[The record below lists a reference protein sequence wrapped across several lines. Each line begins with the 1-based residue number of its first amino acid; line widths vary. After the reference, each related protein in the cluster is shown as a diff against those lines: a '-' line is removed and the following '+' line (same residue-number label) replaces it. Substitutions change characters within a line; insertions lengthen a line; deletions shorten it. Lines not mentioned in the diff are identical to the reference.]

1 MKPKDEQKLG
11 AITQATYA
19 CVLERG
25 LSALTLADIARKA
38 GLATSTLYVYY
49 PAKQALLDAL
59 YEHAKTVTFASLID
73 GDSEQLPT
81 KARVRLVWQHL
92 LDLRLDNTAE
102 VVFMEQYASSEYMS
116 EPNRALSARL
126 VAVFNALLER
136 GQKEETLKPVPLPFL
151 AGTVSASVQE
161 VAKLIQQQVLPNDE
175 ATRATGFQL
184 CWDAIKA

>member
-1 MKPKDEQKLG
+1 MKPKDELNLE
-11 AITQATYA
+11 AITQAAYA

-49 PAKQALLDAL
+49 PSKQALLDAL
-59 YEHAKTVTFASLID
+59 YERAKTVTFARLIE

-92 LDLRLDNTAE
+92 LELRLDNLAE

-116 EPNRALSARL
+116 ETNRALSARL
-126 VAVFNALLER
+126 VVAFNAMLER
-136 GQKEETLKPVPLPFL
+136 GQREETLKAVALPFL
-151 AGTVSASVQE
+151 AGSVSASVQE
-161 VAKLIQQQVLPNDE
+161 MAKLIQRQVLPDDD

>member
-1 MKPKDEQKLG
+1 MKPKDEQKLE

-25 LSALTLADIARKA
+25 LTALTMADIARQA

-49 PAKQALLDAL
+49 PAKQALLDAV
-59 YEHAKTVTFASLID
+59 YERAKTVTFSRLID

-81 KARVRLVWQHL
+81 KARVRLVWLHL
-92 LDLRLDNTAE
+92 LALRLDNPAE
-102 VVFMEQYASSEYMS
+102 VVFMAQYASSEYMS

-126 VAVFNALLER
+126 LAVFNALLER
-136 GQKEETLKPVPLPFL
+136 GQREETLKAVPLPFL
-151 AGTVSASVQE
+151 AGSVSGSVQE
-161 VAKLIQQQVLPNDE
+161 IAKLIQQQVLPNDDS
-175 ATRATGFQL
+175 TRTTGFQM

>member
-1 MKPKDEQKLG
+1 VKPKDELKLE
-11 AITQATYA
+11 AIARAAYA

-25 LSALTLADIARKA
+25 LSALTLADIARQA

-49 PAKQALLDAL
+49 PAKQALLNAL
-59 YEHAKTVTFASLID
+59 YERAKTVTFARLID

-81 KARVRLVWQHL
+81 KARVRLIWQHL
-92 LDLRLDNTAE
+92 LDLRLDNLAE
-102 VVFMEQYASSEYMS
+102 AVFMEQYASSEYMS

-136 GQKEETLKPVPLPFL
+136 GQKEETLKAVPLPFL

-161 VAKLIQQQVLPNDE
+161 IAKLIQQQVLPNDE